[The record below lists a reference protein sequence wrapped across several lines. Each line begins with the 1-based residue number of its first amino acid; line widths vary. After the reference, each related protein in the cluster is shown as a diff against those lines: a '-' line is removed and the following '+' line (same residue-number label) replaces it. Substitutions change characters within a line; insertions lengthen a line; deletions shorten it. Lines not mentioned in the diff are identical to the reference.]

1 MPEVVRSPKMYDV
14 CIIGS
19 GAGGG
24 TAAKVLTEGGLN
36 VVMLEAGPLLNPP
49 KDYKEHVWPYALPHR
64 GADIGG
70 RARHELNGEFLAPN
84 GFWEI
89 EGEPY
94 TTAPGSTFRWFRS
107 RIEGGRTNHYGRIT
121 LRVSPADLKACSRDG
136 LGDDWPISYED
147 IAPYYDKAEAFI
159 GVFGSKENLAD
170 APDGV
175 FLPPPKPRCTETLV
189 KKACDQLNITCIPSR
204 MAILTKPLNGRAPCH
219 YCAQCGRG
227 CISASNFSSSQVMIP
242 PAHAT
247 GRFTMIPNAMAREIV
262 VAKDGKAQA
271 VSYIDKTT
279 RKEMRVHA
287 RSFVVAASACETARL
302 LLNSKS
308 TLFPDGL
315 ANSSGVVGRYLTD
328 SVGSN
333 VTGYFPQLAGVAPH
347 NHDGIGGMHMYMP
360 WWKGDRKNDFPRGY
374 HIEFGGGRHMP
385 SVGGFD
391 GLCHEHE
398 GYGTSLKQ
406 SVRSKYGNFIGFSGR
421 GEMIPNPDTFCEIDP
436 NVVDKWGIP
445 VLRFHFAW
453 SDHEIKMAKD
463 MQETFRSIVEA
474 AGGTV
479 VGGASRVSAAL
490 EDASRKPGGR
500 PYGISEGGE
509 IIHELGTVRMGNDPK
524 TSVLN
529 KNCQAHDV
537 KNLFVA
543 DGACFVTGPDKNPT
557 LTITALSW
565 RTSEYLIDQARKG
578 EI

>member
-1 MPEVVRSPKMYDV
+1 MPQVVGSAKVYDV

-36 VVMLEAGPLLNPP
+36 VVMLEAGPLLNPR

-64 GADIGG
+64 GTGVGG
-70 RARHELNGEFLAPN
+70 GGNEFLAPN

-94 TTAPGSTFRWFRS
+94 TTAPGSSFRWFRS
-107 RIEGGRTNHYGRIT
+107 RIEGGRTNHYGRIS
-121 LRVSPADLKACSRDG
+121 LRMSAADMKAHSRDG
-136 LGDDWPISYED
+136 LGDDWPISYEELS
-147 IAPYYDKAEAFI
+147 PYYDKVEEFI
-159 GVFGSKENLAD
+159 GVFGTRENLAA

-175 FLPPPKPRCTETLV
+175 FLPPPKPRCTETLI
-189 KKACDQLNITCIPSR
+189 KKACDHLNITCIPSR
-204 MAILTKPLNGRAPCH
+204 MAILTKPVNGRAPCH

-242 PAHAT
+242 PAQAT
-247 GRFTMIPNAMAREIV
+247 GRFTLIPNAMAREIV
-262 VAKDGKAQA
+262 VNQDGKAQA

-279 RKEMRVHA
+279 RQEMRVRA
-287 RSFVVAASACETARL
+287 RAFVVAASACETARL
-302 LLNSKS
+302 LLNSRS

-328 SVGSN
+328 SVGSS
-333 VTGYFPQLAGVAPH
+333 VTGYFPQLAEVPAH
-347 NHDGIGGMHMYMP
+347 NHDGVGGMHLYMP
-360 WWKGDRKNDFPRGY
+360 WWRSEQKNDFPRGY

-385 SVGGFD
+385 GVSMFD
-391 GLCHEHE
+391 GVIREQE
-398 GYGTSLKQ
+398 GYGASLKKHC
-406 SVRSKYGNFIGFSGR
+406 RSRYGTFIGFSGR
-421 GEMIPNPDTFCEIDP
+421 GEMIPNPDTYCEIDP
-436 NVVDKWGIP
+436 EVVDKWGIP

-453 SDHEIKMAKD
+453 SDYELKMAKD
-463 MQETFRSIVEA
+463 MQETFTAIVEA

-479 VGGASRVSAAL
+479 FHGGRRTDSGVK
-490 EDASRKPGGR
+490 DKR

-509 IIHELGTVRMGNDPK
+509 IIHELGTVRMGDDPK

-565 RTSEYLIDQARKG
+565 RTSEYLLDQARKG